1 MFPNTQHRLKC
12 AAVAN
17 CMLAS
22 VSRFLFF
29 SPQREE
35 FTEETIKLG
44 GSWDHPK
51 ENLHIDSWMK
61 RRSYDAFREIMES
74 GVRHH
79 LEVRTQALVSGN
91 RLFVCAQFVQ
101 NSKYKCNRSLILSCR
116 STLTI

>member
-1 MFPNTQHRLKC
+1 
-12 AAVAN
+12 
-17 CMLAS
+17 MLAS
-22 VSRFLFF
+22 VSPLLFF

-44 GSWDHPK
+44 GTFDHPR

-79 LEVRTQALVSGN
+79 LEVRTQPLVSGN
-91 RLFVCAQFVQ
+91 RLFVCALIVQ
-101 NSKYKCNRSLILSCR
+101 YS
-116 STLTI
+116 

>member
-1 MFPNTQHRLKC
+1 MLPNTQHRLKC
-12 AAVAN
+12 AAVAS
-17 CMLAS
+17 CMLVS

-44 GSWDHPK
+44 GTNEDPK
-51 ENLHIDSWMK
+51 ESLHIDSWMK

-79 LEVRTQALVSGN
+79 LEVRTQPLVSGS
-91 RLFVCAQFVQ
+91 RLFVCAQIVQ
-101 NSKYKCNRSLILSCR
+101 HS
-116 STLTI
+116 